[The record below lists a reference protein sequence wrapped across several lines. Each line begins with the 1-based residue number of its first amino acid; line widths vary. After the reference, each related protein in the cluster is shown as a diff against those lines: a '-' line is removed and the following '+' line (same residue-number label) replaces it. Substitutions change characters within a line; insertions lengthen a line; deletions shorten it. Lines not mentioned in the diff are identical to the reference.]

1 MDTLFPDLP
10 TQHPP
15 TIIGADNHV
24 LVQCKRCDGTRIEK
38 CPYPRSHP
46 RWVDWDDTC
55 RGCNGHGWK
64 LERW

>member
-1 MDTLFPDLP
+1 MDTLFPNLP

-15 TIIGADNHV
+15 TIIGSDNHV
-24 LVQCKRCDGTRIEK
+24 LVRCKRCEGTRIEK

-55 RGCNGHGWK
+55 WGCNGHGWK